1 MTVEKVLVFNF
12 ANKQKIIIYCGSDY
26 NKIKKIKCGKGEIS
40 DG

>member
-12 ANKQKIIIYCGSDY
+12 ANKQILIYCRSDY